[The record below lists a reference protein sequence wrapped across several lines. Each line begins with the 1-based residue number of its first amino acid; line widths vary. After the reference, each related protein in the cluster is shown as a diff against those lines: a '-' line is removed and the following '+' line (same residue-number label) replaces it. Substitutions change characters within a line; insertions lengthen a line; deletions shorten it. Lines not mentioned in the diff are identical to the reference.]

1 MSTKLN
7 TDVIRETEAMFRD
20 GGKERAIV
28 VKLHKCRKAGGACIT
43 MSLKSTRGE
52 TMTVTVGVK
61 SLYLQ
66 HIFEKHGLPK

>member
-1 MSTKLN
+1 MATKLN
-7 TDVIRETEAMFRD
+7 ADVIRETEAMFRD

-52 TMTVTVGVK
+52 TMTITVGVK

-66 HIFEKHGLPK
+66 HIFEKHGLSK

>member
-1 MSTKLN
+1 VATKLN
-7 TDVIRETEAMFRD
+7 ADVIRETEAMFRD

-52 TMTVTVGVK
+52 TMTITVGVK

-66 HIFEKHGLPK
+66 HIFEKHGLSK